1 MEILNYTNKIQY
13 ENFYDLTELKT
24 EKTLKKNKRSKSKNE
39 DKNKKSKNKSKK
51 GLRTSLIKII
61 ETKKDDDVDFK
72 NIIFPQIRKNIIF
85 EMKSN
90 INKCSQRIIFSTNY
104 LHLHMRNLPKKYIEN
119 NYSLLFDELIIETK
133 INIEVLWSN
142 ILFEYYKKLNE
153 VERLNKITLSFN
165 SKISELE
172 NLKYVENLYNELEL
186 PCYFKFEKDKNGV
199 FSNISYRTKVE
210 SQDELDFTILID
222 IEPQHIENMIANI
235 PNFREYEKEYLIF
248 ILFFNYLD

>member
-90 INKCSQRIIFSTNY
+90 INKRSQRIIFSTNY
-104 LHLHMRNLPKKYIEN
+104 LHLHMRNLPKKYVEN
-119 NYSLLFDELIIETK
+119 NYGLLFDELIIETK

-186 PCYFKFEKDKNGV
+186 PC
-199 FSNISYRTKVE
+199 
-210 SQDELDFTILID
+210 
-222 IEPQHIENMIANI
+222 
-235 PNFREYEKEYLIF
+235 
-248 ILFFNYLD
+248 